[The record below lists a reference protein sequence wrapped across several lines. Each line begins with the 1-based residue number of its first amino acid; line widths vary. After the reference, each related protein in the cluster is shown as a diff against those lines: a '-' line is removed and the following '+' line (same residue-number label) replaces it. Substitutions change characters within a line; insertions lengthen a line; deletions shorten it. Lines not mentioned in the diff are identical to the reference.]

1 MGWKQEQTAQKE
13 SINISQAYR
22 SGVRKAEDPLRLSRK
37 AKIDKAL
44 NSLV

>member
-22 SGVRKAEDPLRLSRK
+22 SGVRRAEDLLGLGRK
-37 AKIDKAL
+37 AQIDKAL
-44 NSLV
+44 